1 MSKSHQVSQEPSSK
15 VLDLSTLKPSSY
27 AIKDLEK
34 VKKKVEHL
42 KTMEEKKGK
51 EKDLMQEKK

>member
-1 MSKSHQVSQEPSSK
+1 M
-15 VLDLSTLKPSSY
+15 LDLSTLKPSSY